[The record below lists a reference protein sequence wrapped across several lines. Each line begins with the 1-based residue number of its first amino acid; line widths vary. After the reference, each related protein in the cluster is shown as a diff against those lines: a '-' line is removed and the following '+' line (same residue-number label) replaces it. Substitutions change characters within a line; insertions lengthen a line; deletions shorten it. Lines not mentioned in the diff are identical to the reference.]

1 MNPNKMVLWALFA
14 GIGVA
19 VGACGGEGET
29 PVAGTPAAGAPAAG
43 APAQPASGGAAS
55 VPDQGRDI
63 ATMTVLQR
71 EIFTYQGA
79 GRDPFLSLLRSGAVR
94 PLLEDLRLMLIN
106 FDTQFPMNSVAILRD
121 TTESL
126 RYPVRVGD
134 QLGRLRVMTIRERE
148 VVLAYE
154 EFGRE
159 LQDTLKLGRTR
170 EGSQ

>member
-1 MNPNKMVLWALFA
+1 MIPNKMVLWALFA

-19 VGACGGEGET
+19 VGGCGGGET
-29 PVAGTPAAGAPAAG
+29 PVAGAPAAGAG
-43 APAQPASGGAAS
+43 APAQPASGGTAS
-55 VPDQGRDI
+55 VSDQSGDVA
-63 ATMTVLQR
+63 ATTVLQR

-126 RYPVRVGD
+126 RYAVRVGD
-134 QLGRLRVMTIRERE
+134 QLGRLRVTTIRERE

-159 LQDTLKLGRTR
+159 LQDTLKLGRTQ

>member
-1 MNPNKMVLWALFA
+1 MNPNRMVLWALFA

-19 VGACGGEGET
+19 VGGCGGEET
-29 PVAGTPAAGAPAAG
+29 PVAGAPAAG
-43 APAQPASGGAAS
+43 APAQPASGGGAS
-55 VPDQGRDI
+55 VPDQGGDVA
-63 ATMTVLQR
+63 ATTVLQR

-94 PLLEDLRLMLIN
+94 PLLEDLRVTLIN
-106 FDTQFPMNSVAILRD
+106 FDTQFPMNSVAIIRD

-126 RYPVRVGD
+126 RYAVRVGD
-134 QLGRLRVMTIRERE
+134 QLGRLRVTTIRERE

-159 LQDTLKLGRTR
+159 LQDTLRLGRTQ